1 MANPEHLAKLLES
14 VGAWNDWRKANTG
27 VVPDLNGADLRGAD
41 LAGANL
47 NGVNLRGAD
56 FIWADLHSASLI
68 GACLGLAILRVANLV
83 EADLRRA
90 DLRGADLDGALLN
103 GANLTEANLSNAK
116 LTGADFTGADSEHL
130 AKLKEG
136 AEAWNN
142 WRKANPE
149 IVPDLHNANLVG
161 ANVVGANLYAANLQR
176 ASLAGANLNGAD
188 LRRAK
193 LALADLRAADL
204 HGADLGWATLTGTQ
218 LGEADL
224 RSAGLRGADLYGALL
239 NGAYLGE
246 ANLSNANLV
255 GANLI
260 GADLTRARICFT
272 AFGDND
278 LSDVRGLETVHHD
291 GPSTIG
297 IDTIYRS
304 QGKIPLAFLRGAGV
318 PDNFI
323 EYMGSLTGKALEF
336 YSCFISYSTKD
347 QEFADRLYADLQNK
361 GVRCWFA
368 PHDIQAGKKIH
379 EQIEEAIRR
388 YERLLL
394 ILSPNSMNSE
404 WVKTEIRKARK
415 RERTEK
421 KRVLFPVRLVSF
433 EAIRDWELFDA
444 DEGKDLAVEIR
455 EYFIPDFSDWK

>member
-1 MANPEHLAKLLES
+1 MANREHLTKARE
-14 VGAWNDWRKANTG
+14 GIWAWNY
-27 VVPDLNGADLRGAD
+27 
-41 LAGANL
+41 
-47 NGVNLRGAD
+47 
-56 FIWADLHSASLI
+56 
-68 GACLGLAILRVANLV
+68 
-83 EADLRRA
+83 
-90 DLRGADLDGALLN
+90 
-103 GANLTEANLSNAK
+103 
-116 LTGADFTGADSEHL
+116 
-130 AKLKEG
+130 
-136 AEAWNN
+136 

-149 IVPDLHNANLVG
+149 IVPDLG
-161 ANVVGANLYAANLQR
+161 GANLTWAHLSMADL
-176 ASLAGANLNGAD
+176 SGANLGLANFNGTDLTRANLLGATLSGAD
-188 LRRAK
+188 LRRA
-193 LALADLRAADL
+193 R
-204 HGADLGWATLTGTQ
+204 
-218 LGEADL
+218 
-224 RSAGLRGADLYGALL
+224 L
-239 NGAYLGE
+239 N
-246 ANLSNANLV
+246 
-255 GANLI
+255 
-260 GADLTRARICFT
+260 GADLTGALIGYT
-272 AFGDND
+272 TFGDND
-278 LSDVRGLETVHHD
+278 LSEAKGLETVEHEA
-291 GPSTIG
+291 PSTIG

-304 QGKIPLAFLRGAGV
+304 HGKIPLAFLRGAGV
-318 PDNFI
+318 PENFI

-379 EQIEEAIRR
+379 EQIDEAIRR

-455 EYFIPDFSDWK
+455 EYYIPDFSDWKNHDPYAKGFDNLLRDLKTEGSKAA